1 MINSIILL
9 LLLVLGI
16 VVMAYGLRI
25 VLKKSAN
32 IYRQGQMR
40 QYEGQ
45 AAQLVGIGTALAGL
59 GMVLVGLLGWG
70 MLLFGLIGAT
80 FYFVMVNLADRR

>member
-1 MINSIILL
+1 MNTIILVL
-9 LLLVLGI
+9 FLVVGI
-16 VVMAYGLRI
+16 VVIAYGLRI

-32 IYRQGQMR
+32 VYRQGQMR

-45 AAQLVGIGTALAGL
+45 AAQMVGIGTALAGL
-59 GMVLVGLLGWG
+59 GMTLVGLGGWG

-80 FYFVMVNLADRR
+80 LYFVMINLADRR

>member
-1 MINSIILL
+1 MNTIILML
-9 LLLVLGI
+9 ILVLGI
-16 VVMAYGLRI
+16 GVTAYGLRI
-25 VLKKSAN
+25 ILKKSAN
-32 IYRQGQMR
+32 IYRQGQMH
-40 QYEGQ
+40 QYDGQ

-80 FYFVMVNLADRR
+80 LYFVMVNLADRR

>member
-1 MINSIILL
+1 MNSIILL
-9 LLLVLGI
+9 LFLIVGS

-25 VLKKSAN
+25 ILKKSAN
-32 IYRQGQMR
+32 VYRQGQTR

-45 AAQLVGIGTALAGL
+45 AAQLVGIGTAFAGL
-59 GMVLVGLLGWG
+59 GMTLIGLGGWG

-80 FYFVMVNLADRR
+80 LYFVMVNLADRR